1 MEVVDFHAM
10 GCPCRITVD
19 VPAAAEAARAVV
31 ERLELRYSR
40 YQADSELSRINRSAG
55 TPEGCV
61 VDAETAELLNFASA
75 AHAQSGGRFDITS
88 GVLRGVWDFRNGV
101 VPDHDQVHACL
112 ERVGWQRVRW
122 EAPGLWLP
130 RGMELDFGGFVK
142 EYAADAA
149 VAAARAAGGRH
160 GLVDLGGDLA
170 VIGPN
175 PDGSPWRVGIRD
187 PFAPD
192 RAIATID
199 LASGGLA
206 SSGNYERCIR
216 VEGRVYGHVLDPR
229 TGWPP
234 EDGYAG
240 VSARADSCL
249 LAGIATTV
257 AMVGGETDGQAWLD
271 ELGLPYVAVTRER
284 RVIMG
289 APPA

>member
-149 VAAARAAGGRH
+149 VAAARAAGGRDLAH
-160 GLVDLGGDLA
+160 AAHPVEVRAKLSGLELHRLGQLTDRLRPVAQVREDVEVDALLIARRGFARGFRLDGLDRLASKGLVDVAKAQVANPLAEIASEQFGQGGVTSHLG
-170 VIGPN
+170 
-175 PDGSPWRVGIRD
+175 
-187 PFAPD
+187 
-192 RAIATID
+192 
-199 LASGGLA
+199 
-206 SSGNYERCIR
+206 
-216 VEGRVYGHVLDPR
+216 
-229 TGWPP
+229 
-234 EDGYAG
+234 
-240 VSARADSCL
+240 
-249 LAGIATTV
+249 
-257 AMVGGETDGQAWLD
+257 
-271 ELGLPYVAVTRER
+271 
-284 RVIMG
+284 
-289 APPA
+289 